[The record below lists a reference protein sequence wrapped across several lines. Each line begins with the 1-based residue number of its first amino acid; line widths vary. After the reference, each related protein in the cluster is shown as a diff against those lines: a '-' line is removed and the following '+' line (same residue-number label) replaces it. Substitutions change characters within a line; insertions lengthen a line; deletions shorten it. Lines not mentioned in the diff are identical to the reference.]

1 MTNLK
6 PITVWLTPSGPN
18 PWKVIVIL
26 EELNIPYKI
35 NAFGFEDVK
44 KPPFISINP
53 NGRVPAIQDPNTPNP
68 TNPNHP
74 FTLWESGAIIQ
85 YLIDLYDPTH
95 ILSYPPSTPEKHLLN
110 QYLQFQMSGQGPYYG
125 QCGWFSVLSPQKLPV
140 AITRYQAE
148 VHRILSVLNTILE
161 GRTWL
166 VGEKCTY
173 ADLAFLPWNCQLE
186 MLIPKDSE
194 DEGGILDPY
203 PWVKAWHERMEGRES
218 WKRAMVLR
226 EKLMGE
232 QGLGRNGM
240 PEGVSDIGEYEEF
253 IRRKEEEEGGERI
266 DEEEGVL
273 GCVGVRS
280 ISGYQ
285 EGQGKQ
291 GEKDG
296 EEEERWDEQTGV
308 LGCVGVRSIGENQ
321 EKEARQEDGNGKEE
335 ERWDEDTGVLGCI
348 GVGNLGGYREKQ
360 QGQGERTDKEQ
371 EDRWD
376 EDTGVLGCSKIGH

>member
-35 NAFGFEDVK
+35 KSFGFEDVK

-53 NGRVPAIQDPNTPNP
+53 NGRVPAIQDHNTPNP
-68 TNPNHP
+68 TNTSHP

-226 EKLMGE
+226 EKLMRD

-253 IRRKEEEEGGERI
+253 IRRKEEEERVN
-266 DEEEGVL
+266 EEE
-273 GCVGVRS
+273 
-280 ISGYQ
+280 
-285 EGQGKQ
+285 
-291 GEKDG
+291 
-296 EEEERWDEQTGV
+296 GV